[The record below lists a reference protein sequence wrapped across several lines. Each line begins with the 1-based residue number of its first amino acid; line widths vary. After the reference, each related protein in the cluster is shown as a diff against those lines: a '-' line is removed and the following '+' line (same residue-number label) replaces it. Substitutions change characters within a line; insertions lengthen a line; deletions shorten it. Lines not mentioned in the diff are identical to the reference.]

1 MSMLTTAVQRV
12 RLTFA
17 VRWPLQYASVLDMGR
32 LWERLLRRTG
42 VPMAYTQ
49 GYNPHMRMQ
58 FADALPVGYTSDCEA
73 VDIYLGERV
82 APDALPAFLQ
92 RDAPPGLRVTD
103 AIEVSLKAQAPQ
115 ALMQAAIYLVSVHTD
130 ATPAAIREALAALLE
145 RESITRVH
153 KRRGRA
159 RTYDLREL
167 IYELAYLSG
176 VPPRHHLQ
184 MRLRCGSHGSGR
196 PADVLAAAELPVSD
210 LRVHRTH
217 LIWAEQEEHP
227 S

>member
-1 MSMLTTAVQRV
+1 MSMLTMAEQRV
-12 RLTFA
+12 RVTFA

-32 LWERLLRRTG
+32 LWERLLRRAG
-42 VPMAYTQ
+42 LPVAYTQ

-73 VDIYLGERV
+73 IDIYLGERV
-82 APDALPAFLQ
+82 APSELPALLQ
-92 RDAPPGLRVTD
+92 RYAPPGLRVSD
-103 AIEVSLKAQAPQ
+103 AVEVDLKAKAPQ
-115 ALMQAAIYLVSVHTD
+115 ALMREAIYRVSVHTE
-130 ATPAAIREALAALLE
+130 ATPAAIREKLAALLE
-145 RESITRVH
+145 RESIPRER
-153 KRRGRA
+153 KRRGRL

-176 VPPRHHLQ
+176 VPPRHHLH

-196 PADVLAAAELPVSD
+196 PADVLDAAELPISD
-210 LRVHRTH
+210 LRVHRIQ
-217 LIWAEQEEHP
+217 LVWGQQEEHP